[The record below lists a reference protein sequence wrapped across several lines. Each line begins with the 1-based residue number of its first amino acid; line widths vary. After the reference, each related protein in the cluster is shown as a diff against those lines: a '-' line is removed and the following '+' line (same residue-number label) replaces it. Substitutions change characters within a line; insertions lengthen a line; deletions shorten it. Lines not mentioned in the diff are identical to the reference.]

1 MLSVPGSVLRE
12 FVTELLVS
20 LDVPRSDAALVA
32 DCLVAAELEGQS
44 AHGLSRLPLLAQR
57 LRDGLIRARPDM
69 RVISESS
76 ATALL
81 DAGNALGPLGGARA
95 MELAAARA
103 RSAGIGA
110 CAVLHGNHLGAL
122 GWYVERAAR
131 GGLVALAFSNTPPA
145 MAPPGGRQ
153 AYLGTNPIA
162 AAFPNSTGPIVI
174 DLATS
179 QAARGRIIQAAR
191 AGKPIPQGW
200 ALDAGGHPTTDAE
213 LALQGSLAPAGGA
226 KGFALALLVEVLSG
240 VLSGSGIGPQVSGT
254 FRSSDRA
261 SDAGHFFLAIDPDAF
276 APGFAERME
285 RLASEIRAVEPVN
298 PGTPVRL
305 PGDRRRTERTRR
317 TERGVEL
324 SDELMDELRALGFSP
339 G

>member
-1 MLSVPGSVLRE
+1 MLSFAPGLLQD
-12 FVTELLVS
+12 FVTELLVR
-20 LDVPRSDAALVA
+20 LDVPPGDADLVA
-32 DCLVAAELEGQS
+32 DCLLAAEIEGQS

-57 LRDGLIRARPDM
+57 LREGLIRARPDM
-69 RVISESS
+69 RVISESA

-81 DAGNALGPLGGARA
+81 DADNALGPVGGARA
-95 MELAAARA
+95 MELTAARA

-131 GGLVALAFSNTPPA
+131 EGLVALAFSNTPPA
-145 MAPPGGRQ
+145 MAPPGGRS

-162 AAFPNSTGPIVI
+162 AAFPNPGGPIVI

-179 QAARGRIIQAAR
+179 QVARGRIIKAAKEGR
-191 AGKPIPQGW
+191 PIPQEW
-200 ALDAGGHPTTDAE
+200 ALDADGRPTRDPE
-213 LALQGSLAPAGGA
+213 VALRGSLAPAGGA

-254 FRSSDRA
+254 FRSSDRP
-261 SDAGHFFLAIDPDAF
+261 SNVGHLFLAIDPDAF
-276 APGFAERME
+276 GPGFAERME
-285 RLASEIRAVEPVN
+285 RLAVEIRAVEPID

-305 PGDRRRTERTRR
+305 PGDRRRQERVSR

-324 SDELMDELRALGFSP
+324 PGELVDQLSALGLNLS
-339 G
+339 